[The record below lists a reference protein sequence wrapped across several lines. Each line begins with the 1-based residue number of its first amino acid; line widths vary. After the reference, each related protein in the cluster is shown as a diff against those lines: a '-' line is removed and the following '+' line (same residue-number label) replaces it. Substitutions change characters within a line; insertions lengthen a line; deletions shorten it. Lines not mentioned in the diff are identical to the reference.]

1 MIGEIY
7 YEIPRIFTAI
17 AESLACLIYILSMK
31 KRHDSAEQIFYMTAG
46 PVALIL
52 IHMVNDELP
61 VVFWI
66 PGMLIAM
73 LTMFLY
79 IKSTCDVNNKDAM
92 YLFVRAFILAEF
104 VAAFEW
110 QIYFYMIYTGLR
122 HTWVLA
128 TLTMV
133 VLYTPLFLFAYFL
146 DARKMARDSHMGVS
160 MKEVINA
167 VIIGLTTFS
176 INNVNFV
183 WDTPFVSRQ
192 IGANILYIR
201 TLVDFCGVLILFAW
215 SEQRREMNLNHELN
229 TINDILRRRYDQ
241 YQESK
246 ESIDMINRK
255 YHDLKHQIATIRNE
269 KDPEKREEYLE
280 EIDHAMAIYSAQF
293 DTGNPVVDTLLTGKS
308 LYCHENH
315 INLSCVVDGEA
326 VNFMKVMDICSI
338 FGNALDNCIESVS
351 KLEDLDKRIIRV
363 AVFTKNQFV
372 MMRFENYYE
381 AHLEFDRGVPVT
393 TKSDTYYHGYGIKSI
408 KKTIEK
414 YNGNLSIDAG
424 NHWFDMKILVPL
436 PESKE

>member
-1 MIGEIY
+1 MIGTIY
-7 YEIPRIFTAI
+7 YEIPRMFTAI

-31 KRHDSAEQIFYMTAG
+31 KRHESGEHVFYIIAG

-61 VVFWI
+61 VAFWI
-66 PGMLIAM
+66 PGMFVAM

-79 IKSTCDVNNKDAM
+79 IKSTCDVNNKEAM

-104 VAAFEW
+104 VAALEW
-110 QIYFYMIYTGLR
+110 QVYFYMIYSGLN
-122 HTWVLA
+122 HTWILA
-128 TLTMV
+128 ALMMV
-133 VLYTPLFLFAYFL
+133 VMYIPLFTLAYFM
-146 DARKMARDSHMGVS
+146 DARKISRDRHMGTTI
-160 MKEVINA
+160 KEVMNA
-167 VIIGLTTFS
+167 IIIGLATFS
-176 INNVNFV
+176 INNINFV

-215 SEQRREMNLNHELN
+215 SEQRREINLNHELN

-255 YHDLKHQIATIRNE
+255 YHDLKHQIAAIRNE

-308 LYCHENH
+308 LYCKENG
-315 INLSCVVDGEA
+315 INLSCVVDGAA

-351 KLEDLDKRIIRV
+351 KLADQDKRIIRV
-363 AVFTKNQFV
+363 SVFTKNQFV

-381 AHLEFDRGVPVT
+381 EQLEFAHGVPVT
-393 TKSDTYYHGYGIKSI
+393 TKTDTYYHGYGIKSI
-408 KKTIEK
+408 KKIIEK
-414 YNGNLSIDAG
+414 YNGNLSINAE
-424 NHWFDMKILVPL
+424 NQWFDMKILVPL
-436 PESKE
+436 LENEN